1 MLGKV
6 LFFLFLVMSWQ
17 VSALDF
23 RAVMNLL
30 EEHELVEAQLE
41 QAKSLKEEARKE
53 GSWGDPTLNL
63 AAVNF
68 PRETLDRDVSMMT
81 GIRVGLSQSL
91 SLSGRYGVIEDSFFE
106 LAQSQEA
113 SGIQLKRTFAR
124 SIWEVAAE
132 KKRLLEIK
140 TILVEN
146 LSWIK
151 SNLKVTKRLY
161 ATGKVPQQAVLDIQ
175 MRKSQLDSDLGNI
188 KYSLLALGNELANLL
203 SQEKAV
209 DLNLESVPWR
219 HLEKWQKAG
228 DKSDY
233 REKELAHQV
242 KASDLMVSAKNRNFL
257 PDVQLGVNYT
267 KRNNV
272 DGLGDFVGASITIPI
287 PTSSKRYADKSQ
299 ALMKK
304 VAAQKR
310 YRHYKVT
317 KGKVLKKVEFEIL
330 DLENQLKILNKETL
344 KYAKSSRDVIAR
356 SYARGG
362 ADYLELLRSEL
373 NYQKER
379 VKRVNIEAT
388 LKKKKVGYLF
398 IQGDDLLLGSKK

>member
-1 MLGKV
+1 MLGK
-6 LFFLFLVMSWQ
+6 LFLFVFLFMSLS
-17 VSALDF
+17 VNALEF
-23 RAVMNLL
+23 SAVMGLL
-30 EEHELVEAQLE
+30 EEHQLVEAQLQ
-41 QAKSLKEEARKE
+41 QAKSLKEVSRKE
-53 GSWGDPTLNL
+53 GSWGDPTLDV

-68 PRETLDRDVSMMT
+68 PRETLNRDVSMMT
-81 GIRVGLSQSL
+81 GIRLGLSQSL
-91 SLSGRYGVIEDSFFE
+91 SLSGRYGVIKDSLSE

-113 SGIQLKRTFAR
+113 SGIQLKRSFAR

-132 KKRLLEIK
+132 KKRLVEVEG
-140 TILVEN
+140 ILKEN

-175 MRKSQLDSDLGNI
+175 MRKSQLESDLGNI
-188 KYSLLALGNELANLL
+188 SYSLKALANELANLL
-203 SQEKAV
+203 SQEKAIE
-209 DLNLESVPWR
+209 LKLESVPWR
-219 HLEKWQKAG
+219 HLEKWQ
-228 DKSDY
+228 DSSDQSDY
-233 REKELAHQV
+233 REKELAHQL
-242 KASDLMVSAKNRNFL
+242 KASDLMVSAKNRNFI
-257 PDVQLGVNYT
+257 PDVKLGVNYT

-317 KGKVLKKVEFEIL
+317 KGKVLKKVELEIL

-373 NYQKER
+373 QYQQER
-379 VKRVNIEAT
+379 VKKVNIETT

-398 IQGDDLLLGSKK
+398 IQGDDLILGSKK